1 MTVEPDDPPKAVD
14 LLAHRTGLSK
24 SRIKH
29 AMNKG
34 AVWWIRPGR
43 KRQRLRRA
51 DQNVKCGQSLEIF
64 YDPKILSQPD
74 AQAVCLDDQ
83 KKYNVWVKPAGV
95 TTQGTNYG
103 DHCALLGHVEMAFR
117 PQRQSFPV
125 HRLDR
130 EAAGINL
137 IGHSKNAATALSTL
151 FQQRRVKKGYR
162 VQVRGALHQDKVGG
176 LIELPL
182 DGKKSLTEFR
192 TIFYNREANITDLE
206 VFIHTGRKHQI
217 RRHLPMIGHP
227 VMGDPRYGKGNKNRS
242 GLKLAATIL
251 EFECP
256 YRKRGISYSIG
267 PNTFD
272 KEPLLRKQFEWI

>member
-1 MTVEPDDPPKAVD
+1 
-14 LLAHRTGLSK
+14 
-24 SRIKH
+24 
-29 AMNKG
+29 MNKG
-34 AVWWIRPGR
+34 AVWWVRPGR

-51 DQNVKCGQSLEIF
+51 GQQVKSGQCLEIY
-64 YDPKILSQPD
+64 YDPNILSQPD

-83 KKYNVWVKPAGV
+83 KNYSVWVKPAGV
-95 TTQGTNYG
+95 TTQGTLYG
-103 DHCALLGHVEMAFR
+103 DHCSLLRHVEIAFR
-117 PQRQSFPV
+117 LQRPSFPV

-137 IGHSKNAATALSTL
+137 IAHSKNAAAALSTL

-162 VQVRGALHQDKVGG
+162 VQVRGDLKQEKNSG

-192 TIFYNREANITDLE
+192 IISYDRETNVTDLK

-217 RRHLPMIGHP
+217 RRHLSMIGHP

-251 EFECP
+251 EFKCP
-256 YRKRGISYSIG
+256 YRKKEISYSIG
-267 PNTFD
+267 PSTFEKD
-272 KEPLLRKQFEWI
+272 PVLRMQFAWIKEIYSV